1 MGFKSKFKT
10 YFNLDD
16 HVEEVERYVDEPG
29 EDEGRTMPNRF
40 QGNEAKE
47 KETQSNIV
55 SLKSVQQHAKMT
67 LIEPRSYDE
76 SQDIADQL
84 KNRKTVVINLQRM
97 EHDQALR
104 VVDFL
109 SGTVYAIGG
118 DIQKI
123 GASIFICAPDNVE
136 ISGSISDIANQF

>member
-16 HVEEVERYVDEPG
+16 HVEEVERYVDEP
-29 EDEGRTMPNRF
+29 EKEERTMPNRF
-40 QGNEAKE
+40 QSNESKE
-47 KETQSNIV
+47 KDTQTNIV

-84 KNRKTVVINLQRM
+84 KKSENSR
-97 EHDQALR
+97 
-104 VVDFL
+104 
-109 SGTVYAIGG
+109 Y
-118 DIQKI
+118 
-123 GASIFICAPDNVE
+123 
-136 ISGSISDIANQF
+136 